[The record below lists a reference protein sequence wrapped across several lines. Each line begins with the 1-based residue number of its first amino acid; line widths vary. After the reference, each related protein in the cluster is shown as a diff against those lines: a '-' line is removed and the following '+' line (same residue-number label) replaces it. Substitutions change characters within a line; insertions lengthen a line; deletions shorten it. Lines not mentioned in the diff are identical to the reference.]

1 MPPHSPGSWEGA
13 AAFSY
18 LVCGCQVA
26 YAAYSKRCTA
36 AVRYTLP
43 PRRRREPALAE
54 LGHPEGA
61 SGRCSLTAPRCR
73 NPLYRS
79 EAAGAGLFPCH
90 QIVNVGVGV
99 ENLRVIQLSKTRQ
112 VAVNGSSL
120 SNSHIGKQ
128 YGVRVRDA
136 VIVYRSR
143 PAACRFV
150 CGGDHSLSHQYSSFV
165 GAHGCEACAKLSD
178 RYRQYPLG

>member
-1 MPPHSPGSWEGA
+1 MNTPRRKPWTTECCRTRKECDSIPKSSLWKLHQACADA
-13 AAFSY
+13 A
-18 LVCGCQVA
+18 LGIPTRQLICV
-26 YAAYSKRCTA
+26 
-36 AVRYTLP
+36 AVR
-43 PRRRREPALAE
+43 
-54 LGHPEGA
+54 
-61 SGRCSLTAPRCR
+61 
-73 NPLYRS
+73 
-79 EAAGAGLFPCH
+79 
-90 QIVNVGVGV
+90 I
-99 ENLRVIQLSKTRQ
+99 ENLCVIQLSKTRQ
-112 VAVNGSSL
+112 VAVNSSSL

-178 RYRQYPLG
+178 RYRQYPLDKRRKSIHGDEYNTLNTATKPVENTKVPLQPIG